1 MKFVTQRELRVDPG
15 KVWALLRVEKNMVI
29 TSHGKPVALLY
40 GIDDADLENTFRMI
54 RRVRG
59 LMALEEIQRRA
70 EETGLSK
77 MTMAE
82 INREIQAVR
91 KRRKL
96 RK

>member
-1 MKFVTQRELRVDPG
+1 MKFVTQREVRLDPG
-15 KVWALLRVEKNMVI
+15 KVWEMARQERDIIVTN
-29 TSHGKPVALLY
+29 HGKPVAIVNPV
-40 GIDDADLENTFRMI
+40 GEDLEKTMQFMS
-54 RRVRG
+54 RVRG

-70 EETGLSK
+70 QETGLSK

-91 KRRKL
+91 KHRKL